1 MAALKR
7 RQYCLGEMTVG
18 SLPAPPPR
26 ITEDFTHVSSCLSQ
40 VYCRQQHAGVQWR
53 QRRRFSKEKGS
64 LRSPCSTL
72 ECLSCVHASLA
83 GTSAVVSA
91 CPHI

>member
-26 ITEDFTHVSSCLSQ
+26 ITEDLTHVSSCLSQ
-40 VYCRQQHAGVQWR
+40 VYCRQQHAELSGRNDGDYVEER
-53 QRRRFSKEKGS
+53 EKQEMPVPA
-64 LRSPCSTL
+64 LQ
-72 ECLSCVHASLA
+72 HW
-83 GTSAVVSA
+83 SA
-91 CPHI
+91 